1 MRISGITIPDEKHLS
16 YALTEVF
23 GIGLSRSKD
32 ILDEL
37 SIEHTTKAADLSTDQ
52 ENAIREKVESFTIE
66 GELKRQVSANIKR
79 LKDIDSYRGSLLTL
93 CDEKG
98 NAVMAASS
106 GALGF
111 KGSRKST
118 PFAAAKVGEIIG
130 EKAQQMGMK
139 EAEVTIRGVGA
150 GRESALRAFA
160 GKGIGINKITD
171 RTPVP
176 FNGPRAPKARR
187 V

>member
-1 MRISGITIPDEKHLS
+1 MGKKRITKKSGGSDVAGTSRALNRIPKRKLAS
-16 YALTEVF
+16 GKLN
-23 GIGLSRSKD
+23 
-32 ILDEL
+32 ILA
-37 SIEHTTKAADLSTDQ
+37 TFNNT
-52 ENAIREKVESFTIE
+52 
-66 GELKRQVSANIKR
+66 
-79 LKDIDSYRGSLLTL
+79 LLTL
-93 CDEKG
+93 TDPKG

-139 EAEVTIRGVGA
+139 DADVIVRGGGA
-150 GRESALRAFA
+150 GRESALRVFA
-160 GKGIGINKITD
+160 GKGIAITSITD
-171 RTPVP
+171 MTPVP
-176 FNGPRAPKARR
+176 FNGPRPKKPRR

>member
-1 MRISGITIPDEKHLS
+1 MGKKRIMKKSGGSDVAGTSRALNRIPKRKLAS
-16 YALTEVF
+16 GTLN
-23 GIGLSRSKD
+23 
-32 ILDEL
+32 ILA
-37 SIEHTTKAADLSTDQ
+37 TFNNT
-52 ENAIREKVESFTIE
+52 
-66 GELKRQVSANIKR
+66 
-79 LKDIDSYRGSLLTL
+79 LLTL
-93 CDEKG
+93 CDPKG

-130 EKAQQMGMK
+130 EKAGQMGMK
-139 EAEVTIRGVGA
+139 DADVVIRGVGA

-160 GKGIGINKITD
+160 GKGINISKITD
-171 RTPVP
+171 KTPVP
-176 FNGPRAPKARR
+176 FNGPRKPKPRR

>member
-1 MRISGITIPDEKHLS
+1 MGKKRIMKKSGGSDVAGTSRALNRIPKRKL
-16 YALTEVF
+16 AAGTLN
-23 GIGLSRSKD
+23 
-32 ILDEL
+32 ILATFNNTL
-37 SIEHTTKAADLSTDQ
+37 
-52 ENAIREKVESFTIE
+52 V
-66 GELKRQVSANIKR
+66 
-79 LKDIDSYRGSLLTL
+79 TL
-93 CDEKG
+93 CDAKG
-98 NAVMAASS
+98 NAVMSASS

-139 EAEVTIRGVGA
+139 DADVVVRGVGA

-160 GKGIGINKITD
+160 GKGISITKITD
-171 RTPVP
+171 KTPVP

-187 V
+187 I

>member
-1 MRISGITIPDEKHLS
+1 MGKKRIIKKGGGSDVAGTS
-16 YALTEVF
+16 RA
-23 GIGLSRSKD
+23 LSRVPK
-32 ILDEL
+32 
-37 SIEHTTKAADLSTDQ
+37 KKVAA
-52 ENAIREKVESFTIE
+52 
-66 GELKRQVSANIKR
+66 G
-79 LKDIDSYRGSLLTL
+79 TL
-93 CDEKG
+93 NVLATFNNTLVTLADEKG
-98 NAVMAASS
+98 NSLIAASS

-139 EAEVTIRGVGA
+139 EAAVVVRGVGA

-160 GKGIGINKITD
+160 GKGITITKITD

-176 FNGPRAPKARR
+176 HNGPRPKKARR

>member
-1 MRISGITIPDEKHLS
+1 MGKKRIMKKSGGSDIAGTSRALNRIPKRKLAS
-16 YALTEVF
+16 GRLNISATFNNTLVTLT
-23 GIGLSRSKD
+23 
-32 ILDEL
+32 
-37 SIEHTTKAADLSTDQ
+37 
-52 ENAIREKVESFTIE
+52 
-66 GELKRQVSANIKR
+66 
-79 LKDIDSYRGSLLTL
+79 
-93 CDEKG
+93 DEKG

-139 EAEVTIRGVGA
+139 EAEVIVRGVGA

-160 GKGIGINKITD
+160 GKGIGITQITD
-171 RTPVP
+171 MTPVP
-176 FNGPRAPKARR
+176 FNGPRPKKPRR